1 MKKIFIFSIT
11 LLYSLLIFTTTKDY
25 TNDIK
30 QLLIEERQN
39 LDYSE
44 YDLDSYVNDNDVLP
58 TSAPSGSNIEIN
70 SPTKIE
76 PHLKGRFPEYT
87 NWTYYDAY
95 QISDVTNE
103 NPREVYE
110 YDDRIQYGK
119 DYAFNQLGY
128 SYDFIGCGP
137 LAMIGVFDYFQRV
150 RDYAPLMTNY
160 SGNGRTDDHAA
171 YLDGQYR
178 RLTSTVILNVDVIP
192 LGSFGTATLPGD
204 FVSGANKI
212 IEDHNL
218 SQQISVSSKLYTS
231 QETRVTKIKEH
242 VEAGMPVVWWTGPND
257 GFFTNHYVNIY
268 GYETWTA
275 LDENGDPIIHTMF
288 LLRLNWGRAQGSTIY
303 ADEDA
308 LKGIGGLIFFEESYE
323 TVTIY
328 PETFSTLQQQYFY
341 TEQVASFQTTHPYKT
356 AINFQTNRLR
366 TGYINSTGIT
376 EQGDWFLTMSAK
388 RENAGEAYME
398 FTFVKKIYGINID
411 LSLWSSLEGISSNN
425 ASVTLEIRVN
435 GVWTTV
441 HEFLSDS
448 SFSKTR
454 HLPSNHIFIFED
466 ETEIEFVTN
475 FRFRVVAPA
484 TGTSANHGRVVISNM
499 FLLYEDF

>member
-1 MKKIFIFSIT
+1 M
-11 LLYSLLIFTTTKDY
+11 
-25 TNDIK
+25 
-30 QLLIEERQN
+30 
-39 LDYSE
+39 
-44 YDLDSYVNDNDVLP
+44 P

-70 SPTKIE
+70 SPTKIK
-76 PHLKGRFPEYT
+76 PHLEGRFSEYT
-87 NWTYYDAY
+87 NWVKYDDF
-95 QISDVTNE
+95 QISDETTE
-103 NPREVYE
+103 NIREVYE

-119 DYAFNQLGY
+119 EYAFNQLGY
-128 SYDFIGCGP
+128 SYELIGCGP

-160 SGNGRTDDHAA
+160 SENGRTSDYQS
-171 YLDGQYR
+171 YLDDEYR
-178 RLTSTVILNVDVIP
+178 RLASTVILNVDVIP
-192 LGSFGTATLPGD
+192 FGSNGTATLPGD
-204 FVSGANKI
+204 FVLGANTI

-218 SQQISVSSKLYTS
+218 SQQISVTSRLYTS
-231 QETRVTKIKEH
+231 QETRVSKIKEH

-257 GFFTNHYVNIY
+257 GFFKNHYVNIY

-275 LDENGDPIIHTMF
+275 LDENGAPVIHTMF
-288 LLRLNWGRAQGSTIY
+288 LLRLNWGRAQNSTIY

-341 TEQVASFQTTHPYKT
+341 TNQTASFQTNHPYKSP
-356 AINFQTNRLR
+356 ISFQTNRLR

-376 EQGDWFLTMSAK
+376 AEGDWFLTMSAK
-388 RENAGEAYME
+388 RQNAGEAYME
-398 FTFVKKIYGINID
+398 FTFPKKIYGINID
-411 LSLWSSLEGISSNN
+411 LSLWSSLEGISSSN
-425 ASVTLEIRVN
+425 AAVTLEIRVN

-448 SFSKTR
+448 NFSKTR
-454 HLPSNHIFIFED
+454 NIPSNHIFIFED
-466 ETEIEFVTN
+466 DTGIEFVTN

-484 TGTSANHGRVVISNM
+484 TGTSMNHGRVVISNL
-499 FLLYEDF
+499 FLLYENF